1 MRGHNICRLFQPLP
15 STLLVFPS
23 LWFLFLTILCIWFL
37 QITFY
42 FLLSYFLTHPIK
54 KILIVIL
61 DKYSKQGRVNGL
73 WENVNT
79 FNTTIGIMQ
88 RKNHNRS
95 KDDTLLPKDILMA
108 IPAEHILFLEQWQIT
123 FWTFLKITLTQK
135 LFITLL
141 PHPSKLTYSWRHI
154 RFFMR
159 YSFFWLSA
167 GLKKTNETASD
178 DQKLVSPGMNQ
189 SIS

>member
-1 MRGHNICRLFQPLP
+1 MLFFYQHILLLSFRGDMRGQNICRLFQPLP

-79 FNTTIGIMQ
+79 FNRDNAKKEPQQKQ
-88 RKNHNRS
+88 RRYATS
-95 KDDTLLPKDILMA
+95 KRYFNGYSCRKHT
-108 IPAEHILFLEQWQIT
+108 FLEQWQIT

-141 PHPSKLTYSWRHI
+141 PPPI
-154 RFFMR
+154 QI
-159 YSFFWLSA
+159 
-167 GLKKTNETASD
+167 N
-178 DQKLVSPGMNQ
+178 V
-189 SIS
+189 

>member
-1 MRGHNICRLFQPLP
+1 MTANLARSLSRCRWLTPHPLSPWQYLGHRKKIPGLNYSFVLFFYRHILLLSFRGDMRGHNICRLFQPLP

-61 DKYSKQGRVNGL
+61 DKYSEQGRVNGL

-108 IPAEHILFLEQWQIT
+108 IPAEHILF
-123 FWTFLKITLTQK
+123 
-135 LFITLL
+135 
-141 PHPSKLTYSWRHI
+141 
-154 RFFMR
+154 
-159 YSFFWLSA
+159 
-167 GLKKTNETASD
+167 
-178 DQKLVSPGMNQ
+178 
-189 SIS
+189 